1 MCTCGRSRSVFNWIN
16 KSLFLSEVISV
27 LYMSIDSR
35 LQPTGVFNVENGSWI
50 ELYYKCSTHS
60 YWHNSYISSFL
71 RIRYIQT
78 LHSYPLIFFLFKQLA
93 CLACLA
99 QRSRLKWN
107 GLVIYDP
114 ESVWYSLFKLWV
126 FWTPHTM
133 CNEISSLFYVYVK

>member
-78 LHSYPLIFFLFKQLA
+78 LHSYPLIFFLFSSCLAWLA
-93 CLACLA
+93 C
-99 QRSRLKWN
+99 
-107 GLVIYDP
+107 GIYFSAAKFVKCSTFDGKII
-114 ESVWYSLFKLWV
+114 SLIFCFSKQN
-126 FWTPHTM
+126 M
-133 CNEISSLFYVYVK
+133 KNVYWKSKEKFIEKI